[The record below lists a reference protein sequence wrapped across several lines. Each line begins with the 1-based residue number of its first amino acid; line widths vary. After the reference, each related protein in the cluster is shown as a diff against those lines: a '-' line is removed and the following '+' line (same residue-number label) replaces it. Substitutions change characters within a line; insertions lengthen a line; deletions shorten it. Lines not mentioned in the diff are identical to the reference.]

1 MRHTARIPKDKDIH
15 ILEIL
20 LRFIL
25 SFPFFFP
32 LYVSQRNRIEIRRR
46 INNFRHSVIV
56 NRKRRRKIRADIS
69 NLVERSSRVYS
80 FSPPILSRKL
90 VGWKRVVRLHV
101 SISRIDDFTRTGS
114 LHHWPVTLKFEWANL
129 TAANGAVSQ
138 SPSLPSPPPFV
149 PQLGEYQI
157 YRPRWNRFSIR
168 VTVTVL
174 CEDYGTFR

>member
-1 MRHTARIPKDKDIH
+1 MNACVTRREFQKIKIFISLKSC
-15 ILEIL
+15 
-20 LRFIL
+20 FIL
-25 SFPFFFP
+25 FYLFLFFFP

-114 LHHWPVTLKFEWANL
+114 LHH
-129 TAANGAVSQ
+129 
-138 SPSLPSPPPFV
+138 
-149 PQLGEYQI
+149 
-157 YRPRWNRFSIR
+157 
-168 VTVTVL
+168 
-174 CEDYGTFR
+174 

>member
-1 MRHTARIPKDKDIH
+1 MRHTSRIPKDKDIH
-15 ILEIL
+15 ILNL
-20 LRFIL
+20 ALFYFIF
-25 SFPFFFP
+25 SFFFP

>member
-1 MRHTARIPKDKDIH
+1 MRHTPRISKDKDIH

-20 LRFIL
+20 LHFIL

-138 SPSLPSPPPFV
+138 SPPSPPLPHLFHNSV
-149 PQLGEYQI
+149 NIRSTDRGGI
-157 YRPRWNRFSIR
+157 ASRFESR
-168 VTVTVL
+168 
-174 CEDYGTFR
+174 